1 MTQPAPKRLTGR
13 SAIITGPAS
22 GIGRAIATA
31 FAKEGADIGA
41 VDVDEAGLSSLGAQI
56 ERMGRKCVP
65 IKADLASEAEIERAA
80 QTAISE
86 LGEVHVLVNNAGIHL
101 SRSLLD
107 TTENDWERIIAV
119 NLRAPVLLTKLL
131 AAHMI
136 DRGIKG
142 RVINI
147 TSSTAEAPESN
158 MAAYVTSKGALRTM
172 TRAIAQELAPHQIAV
187 NSVGPGLTRTPM
199 AMRAV
204 RSTDKLSEHGS
215 DVPLG
220 RIGEPEDVAKACLF
234 LASGDGEFVAGA
246 ALYVDGGALL
256 V

>member
-1 MTQPAPKRLTGR
+1 MERSSKRLAGR
-13 SAIITGPAS
+13 SVVITGPAS

-31 FAKEGADIGA
+31 FAEEGADIAAIDG
-41 VDVDEAGLSSLGAQI
+41 DGAGLQSLVTQI
-56 ERMGRKCVP
+56 ELIGRKCVP
-65 IKADLASEAEIERAA
+65 VNADLASEADIERAA
-80 QTAISE
+80 QLAISE
-86 LGEVHVLVNNAGIHL
+86 LGDIHVIVNNAGIHL

-107 TTENDWERIIAV
+107 TTDEDWDHIIAV
-119 NLRAPVLLTKLL
+119 NLRAPLLLTKLV

-136 DRGIKG
+136 DRGVKG

-199 AMRAV
+199 TMRAI
-204 RSTDKLSEHGS
+204 RSTEALDEYGRG
-215 DVPLG
+215 VPLG
-220 RIGEPEDVAKACLF
+220 RIGEPDDVAKACLF
-234 LASGDGEFVAGA
+234 LASDDGEYIAGA
-246 ALYVDGGALL
+246 SVYVDGGALL
-256 V
+256 A

>member
-1 MTQPAPKRLTGR
+1 MIDRASKRLAGR
-13 SAIITGPAS
+13 SAIVTGSAS
-22 GIGRAIATA
+22 GIGRAITMA
-31 FAKEGADIGA
+31 FAEEGANIAAIDM
-41 VDVDEAGLSSLGAQI
+41 DETGLKSLTKQI
-56 ERMGRKCVP
+56 ERTGRKCVS
-65 IKADLASEAEIERAA
+65 IHADLASEAEIERAGQIA
-80 QTAISE
+80 VSE
-86 LGEVHVLVNNAGIHL
+86 LGDIHVLVNNAGIHL
-101 SRSLLD
+101 SKSLLD
-107 TTENDWERIIAV
+107 TTEDDWEKMIAV

-172 TRAIAQELAPHQIAV
+172 TTAIAQELAPHQIAV

-199 AMRAV
+199 AIGAV
-204 RSTDKLSEHGS
+204 GSTATLDGHGS
-215 DVPLG
+215 EVPLG
-220 RIGEPEDVAKACLF
+220 RVGEPEDVANACVF

-256 V
+256 A